1 MSKYKTTHP
10 SPNEI
15 DRLRFKAFS
24 TNRQEDVTA
33 YYKAASLYF
42 QARDVREM
50 NRADHIEELEAKL
63 SKSEALLAKAVG
75 ALGDIHNG
83 EPEWPDD
90 PQREL
95 DWCRNRAGTT
105 LAELSKE
112 RSDEK
117 GQDDE

>member
-63 SKSEALLAKAVG
+63 AKVT
-75 ALGDIHNG
+75 
-83 EPEWPDD
+83 E
-90 PQREL
+90 EL
-95 DWCRNRAGTT
+95 EEYKWMYEDLC
-105 LAELSKE
+105 E
-112 RSDEK
+112 
-117 GQDDE
+117 